1 MKKLREEF
9 RRIGAI
15 CLTAVMLVTQTPVMA
30 FAAAEKLSVETD
42 GDTAIVET
50 DGFSFYTV
58 EFTYD
63 SKQYVLSGDSEVAL
77 SEILEAVGL
86 SGEASAV
93 EVSDSSLFSAAK
105 NEDGKWIVMAHQA
118 FDTEEWMKVTI
129 NGVEYEI
136 TVTDDQ
142 ETENMTWS
150 ELQTLLDSA
159 STDKNIPTLITLI
172 GDVTAGNS
180 DTALVVPA
188 GRTVTLDL
196 SGHIIDR
203 GLKDKDAVENGNV
216 ITVSGNLTLTD
227 SSTDHTGKLTG
238 GNTTGEGGG
247 VLVNSGTFNM
257 EGGTISDC
265 SANYKGGGVLV
276 QGGTFTM
283 SGGTIDH
290 CNAADSGGGVYN
302 AGTFTMKGG
311 TIDHCNAG
319 IGGGVCVTGSPV
331 EKGMFIMESGTIT
344 GCNAVEGGGV
354 YVRFYGTFTMEGGT
368 ISDCTAIPPASLS
381 SGVTCLIYG
390 GGVYVDK
397 NGTFTMEGG
406 TISACTASS
415 PLSPSVGVTYLIS
428 GGGVYVDDNGAF
440 DISGAPVISGN
451 KKGDDANN
459 VVLESSKTITVTGTL
474 TTGAEL
480 CVNAGLGVPIAQ
492 KGGDR
497 IDDLT
502 VDELGYFKSD
512 LDPQYKAGLNENGQV
527 VFKTALPAIASAT
540 NVLIYNGTEQEPEL
554 TFEGVSLTAGT
565 DYTVSYKK
573 VFGSTETV
581 INGAPKDAGSYKAV
595 AAGKGSY
602 AGTSEASF
610 TIAPKPVT
618 VGGIKAKNKV
628 YDTTTTAELDCSGA
642 TFAGKVDGDRL
653 TVTATGAFEDANA
666 GKAKTVTVSGL
677 TLGGRSAGNYALTV
691 TGNQETTTATITR
704 ATPEVTAPTA
714 SATYM
719 ENLSIVRLNNPTGNL
734 SGTWTWATDNGIN
747 PNETEVGAVGTHVFR
762 AKFTPT
768 DTANYCET
776 TKDVTVTVGKATP
789 HLTIESFS
797 APYGHPV
804 SAKSTCNS
812 DGKVTYVFYKS
823 GSQTK
828 TNTEDGAETEGGP
841 PRNAGKYDIVASV
854 AETSN
859 YLSREETLADG
870 CVITPAPNPVVL
882 RSTVTVKR
890 GSDYDLSGLVS
901 DAKGTVSFAL
911 NGLPAGY
918 SLSGSTLTLDS
929 NAADS
934 YTITVTADGTVDGK
948 SNYETFSG
956 VITVNAT
963 DLLPQ
968 DSFEFADVAQEKTYG
983 DGDFTVAATGTET
996 GSNVTYSSSDPQ
1008 VATVE
1013 EETGK
1018 VTIKKAGTAT
1028 ITATAGATDTY
1039 ASATASYKLTVY
1051 PKPVTISGITAN
1063 DLVYNSTI
1071 AQGIT
1076 LNTGGAKIGG
1086 KVDGDVLTVEGAI
1099 GMCDA
1104 DVGENKPVTIRTITL
1119 GGSSAGNYTVD
1130 LENSQP
1136 TTTINITKAA
1146 IPDTEIT
1153 APTGK
1158 ENLVYTGLAQPLVV
1172 AGTALGGE
1180 MSYALGTAT
1189 TAPAD
1194 KKLYSAS
1201 IPAAVN
1207 AGTYYVWYMVKGD
1220 RNHNDFSSS
1229 GPVTVTIGKASGVT
1243 TINADAVELQKGDNI
1258 AASVN
1263 IRGYVGTGA
1272 EITGTSQ
1279 VTPESVS
1286 GISITDISVSND
1298 KNNLTFK
1305 VSSVKGG
1312 NAIITV
1318 TLTSDNYNS
1327 VTLTIPVKVQ
1337 DKVTEV
1343 KLDHSVESSVQ
1354 AVTVDGLNDYTDSQ
1368 SGESVKV
1375 VLEVEPVS
1383 SPQDSA
1389 VKTKIDNSVKVIFNG
1404 VKEGDLKTEYLDI
1417 SITKQV
1423 GTGTANPVGDVERVL
1438 ELAIKYDLNG
1448 KFNHVVIREHE
1459 GTVTEFTALNA
1470 KPNENYQDG
1479 TFYIDED
1486 QGIIYIYS
1494 RYFSTYSIAYTTVNY
1509 AKITCP
1515 VAVENSVYDGTEHA
1529 LIKAGTATGGEMQY
1543 AVGVSDK
1550 SAPTTGWSTSI
1561 PKATGA
1567 GTYYVWYKVVGD
1579 DNHSDTTPVSV
1590 TVTIGS
1596 KAMTVSAADVAAIV
1610 DGQPHGVTVNVTD
1623 PATGYTVKYGTE
1635 AGSYTLDASPTQTE
1649 VGTKTVY
1656 YQVTADN
1663 YTTYTGSVKVTI
1675 SAKQMQTITASDV
1688 TVTYGDTDKK
1698 VTAATDGNG
1707 AISYAVKE
1715 GSGDYIEVDTSTGAL
1730 TIKKVPADGKAYVT
1744 VTAAGTATY
1753 EQATKDVTVTINK
1766 ANAVAATVTA
1776 NNRTYDGTEKPLV
1789 TVTGE
1794 PIGGEMQYALGTATE
1809 ATQPYTT
1816 SIPAKTEAGTYYVW
1830 YKVDG
1835 GDFYESTEAVYVKV
1849 TVSAPAT
1856 SETGE
1861 GTNTSGSGEGTNT
1874 SGSGEETNTSGSG
1887 ESTNTSESGEG
1898 TNTSGS
1904 GEETNTSG
1912 NGSSS
1917 NTDNGNSGYT
1927 DPGNTNNT
1935 GSGTSSG
1942 TGTDGNG
1949 TGTPSGTGTGGSSS
1963 GTASGSGNGT
1973 TGTTD
1978 KDDKDTGKDK
1988 DNKADKDNKDTDTSN
2003 TVVTK
2008 NEDGSETKTTI
2019 TQNEDGSETKNTVV
2033 TAADGTVTDT
2043 SVTTYEDGT
2052 VVTEEV
2058 AKDADGNTLSTT
2070 VETSTVS
2077 KKGTVKVVKKT
2088 ETADGNITTF
2098 DGKHKKNG
2106 EGSSK
2111 SETVDAD
2118 GKVISTT
2125 TETTTVSKN
2134 GKTTTTITTE
2144 NADGSSVSTKTVT
2157 DKDGNITI
2165 KLTVKN
2171 ADNTTT
2177 TITGE
2182 EKADG
2187 TGSRTIVTTDENG
2200 KVLSTTEENTTIKS
2214 NGTVKVKS
2222 TTKNADG
2229 STLTVKTSTTVSGK
2243 VYTTITYT
2251 DAKGNKTKIKE
2262 KIKKTKKG
2270 NTKVEIKK
2278 TDTTVKKK
2286 STKTTSL
2293 SGSVLVGKKGKITGT
2308 LIYTAADGKQTEIKV
2323 ESNLKKLGLE
2333 GMEISEI
2340 IEFLLQN
2347 LIVKK

>member
-159 STDKNIPTLITLI
+159 STDKNTPTLITLI
-172 GDVTAGNS
+172 GDVTAGTS

-196 SGHIIDR
+196 NGHTINR
-203 GLKDKDAVENGNV
+203 GLKNSSSRADGNV
-216 ITVSGNLTLTD
+216 IVVYGNLTLTD
-227 SSTDHTGKLTG
+227 SSADGTGRLTG
-238 GNTTGEGGG
+238 GNNQDEGGG
-247 VLVNSGTFNM
+247 VFIDQNATFTMEGGSITDCITNSQGGGVNVNGTFNM
-257 EGGTISDC
+257 TGGTISGC
-265 SANYKGGGVLV
+265 TANSGAGGGVKV
-276 QGGTFTM
+276 SKGTFNMTGGTISGCIGRGVFVDSGATFTM
-283 SGGTIDH
+283 RGGSIAGCT
-290 CNAADSGGGVYN
+290 NYSGGGVYVN
-302 AGTFTMKGG
+302 G
-311 TIDHCNAG
+311 
-319 IGGGVCVTGSPV
+319 
-331 EKGMFIMESGTIT
+331 
-344 GCNAVEGGGV
+344 
-354 YVRFYGTFTMEGGT
+354 GTFTMEGSARITG
-368 ISDCTAIPPASLS
+368 CTATNDADDAQ
-381 SGVTCLIYG
+381 GG
-390 GGVYVDK
+390 GGVYVFG
-397 NGTFTMEGG
+397 GTFN
-406 TISACTASS
+406 
-415 PLSPSVGVTYLIS
+415 VS
-428 GGGVYVDDNGAF
+428 G
-440 DISGAPVISGN
+440 SPVISGN
-451 KKGDDANN
+451 KKGDKTNN
-459 VVLESSKTITVTGTL
+459 VVLNGSKTITVTGAL
-474 TTGAEL
+474 TSGAEIHI
-480 CVNAGLGVPIAQ
+480 NAG
-492 KGGDR
+492 KGTTVAEKGDSR
-497 IDDLT
+497 TDPLT
-502 VDELGYFKSD
+502 ETEAGYFKNDVDST
-512 LDPQYKAGLNENGQV
+512 LLGGLNDAGQV
-527 VFKTALPAIASAT
+527 VLKEPLPALTGAS
-540 NVLIYNGTEQEPEL
+540 NLIYNGTEQTPEL
-554 TFEGVSLTAGT
+554 TFSGDPAPALTAGT

-573 VFGSTETV
+573 VVGDTETALS
-581 INGAPKDAGSYKAV
+581 GAPKDAGSYKAV

-628 YDTTTTAELDCSGA
+628 YDATTTAELDCSGA

-666 GKAKTVTVSGL
+666 DKAKTVTISGL
-677 TLGGRSAGNYALTV
+677 TLGGGSAGNYALTV

-934 YTITVTADGTVDGK
+934 CTITVTADGTVDGK

-956 VITVNAT
+956 EITVNAT
-963 DLLPQ
+963 NLDPQ
-968 DSFEFADVAQEKTYG
+968 DSFGFADVAQEKTYG
-983 DGDFTVAATGTET
+983 DGDFTVAATGAET
-996 GSNVTYSSSDPQ
+996 GSNVTYSSSNPQ

-1013 EETGK
+1013 EDTGK
-1018 VTIKKAGTAT
+1018 VHILKVGEAT

-1039 ASATASYKLTVY
+1039 ASATASYKLTVNR
-1051 PKPVTISGITAN
+1051 KPVTISGITAN

-1086 KVDGDVLTVEGAI
+1086 KVDGDNLTVSAI

-1104 DVGENKPVTIRTITL
+1104 DAGENKTVTIRTITL

-1180 MSYALGTAT
+1180 MSYAIGTAT

-1220 RNHNDFSSS
+1220 RNHNDSSSS
-1229 GPVTVTIGKASGVT
+1229 GPVTVTIGKASSVT

-1279 VTPESVS
+1279 VTPNNDPN
-1286 GISITDISVSND
+1286 ISIDDIKVSDD

-1305 VSSVKGG
+1305 VSSVNGG

-1318 TLTSDNYNS
+1318 TLTSDNYDS

-1337 DKVTEV
+1337 DRVTEV
-1343 KLDHSVESSVQ
+1343 KLEAPRTGVESSVQ
-1354 AVTVDGLNDYTDSQ
+1354 SVTVDGLDEYTDSQ

-1375 VLEVEPVS
+1375 VLEVESVS

-1389 VKTKIDNSVKVIFNG
+1389 VKTKIDDSVKVIFNG

-1715 GSGDYIEVDTSTGAL
+1715 GSRDYIEVDTSTGAL

-1794 PIGGEMQYALGTATE
+1794 PTGGEMQYALGTATE

-1874 SGSGEETNTSGSG
+1874 SGSGEGTNTSGSGESTNTSESGEGTNTSGRGEETNTSGSG

-1942 TGTDGNG
+1942 TETDGNG

-1963 GTASGSGNGT
+1963 GTTSGTDNGT

-1988 DNKADKDNKDTDTSN
+1988 DNKADKDNKDPDTSN

-2125 TETTTVSKN
+2125 TETTTVSKK

-2144 NADGSSVSTKTVT
+2144 NADGSSISTKTVT

-2165 KLTVKN
+2165 KETVKN

-2229 STLTVKTSTTVSGK
+2229 STLTVKTSTTVSGM